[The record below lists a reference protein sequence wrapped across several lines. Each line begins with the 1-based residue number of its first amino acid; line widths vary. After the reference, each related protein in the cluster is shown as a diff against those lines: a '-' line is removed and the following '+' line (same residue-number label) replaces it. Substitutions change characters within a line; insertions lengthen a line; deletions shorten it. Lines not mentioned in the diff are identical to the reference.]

1 MSNTERH
8 PSEQVIGERVGV
20 ASAGGLEVLEPREV
34 PLGGP
39 RAMMVRRA
47 LPGKDRRMVGAWC
60 FVDTYGPEDTR
71 MVVPPHPHTGLQTV
85 SWLVAGEVRHRD
97 SLDSDVL
104 IRPGQLNLMTAGA
117 GIAHSEVSPTGA
129 TGALHG
135 VQLWVA
141 LPAAHR
147 GVAPAFESHR
157 ELPRVRHD
165 GADVTVLIGELLG
178 ARSPATAYTPIVG
191 AEVALDPGST
201 CGLPLRGDFEHGV
214 LALTGGL
221 AVDGTPVPAGHLA
234 YASTG
239 TSSVRLTAGAGSA
252 DETVTALLLGGP
264 PFEEALVMWWNFVGR
279 SHDEIAEARAT
290 WQAEREAPEDE
301 RPTFGLVAGHEG
313 FTLPAPELPNAT
325 LRARPRH
332 RDA

>member
-1 MSNTERH
+1 MSNTETH
-8 PSEQVIGERVGV
+8 PSEQVIGDGVG
-20 ASAGGLEVLEPREV
+20 APTGGLEVLEPREV

-47 LPGKDRRMVGAWC
+47 LPGKNRRMVGAWC

-117 GIAHSEVSPTGA
+117 GIAHSEVSPSDA
-129 TGALHG
+129 TGPLHG

-141 LPAAHR
+141 LPDGDR
-147 GVAPAFESHR
+147 TVAPAFESHA

-165 GADVTVLIGELLG
+165 EADVTVLIGELLG
-178 ARSPATAYTPIVG
+178 ARSPATTYTPIVG
-191 AEVALDPGST
+191 AEVALASGTS
-201 CGLPLRGDFEHGV
+201 CAMPLRRDFEHGV
-214 LALTGGL
+214 LALTDGL
-221 AVDGTPVPAGHLA
+221 AVDGTPVPTGHLA
-234 YASTG
+234 YAAPG
-239 TSSVRLTAGAGSA
+239 TSSVHVAFDGGNG
-252 DETVTALLLGGP
+252 DERATALLLGGR

-279 SHDEIAEARAT
+279 SHDEIADARTT

-301 RPTFGLVAGHEG
+301 RPRFGLVPGHDG

-332 RDA
+332 RDS